1 MQIPKL
7 NIGGLIA
14 EIPIIQG
21 GMAVGVSGP
30 RLAAAVA
37 NAGGVGVIAGV
48 DIGYKEPDFRKNVLE
63 ANLRALKEQVALA
76 KRLAPKGIIGINL
89 MVAMNHYQEMARAAA
104 QAGVDLIISG
114 AGLPTKLPGLVK
126 GFETRLVPVV
136 SSGKAAKLILQFW
149 DRHFDR
155 TADAVVVEGPEAGGH
170 LGFSAEVLQSTEKPA
185 LLDLVREVKAAIAP
199 FQEKYGHEIP
209 VIAAGGIFSGADISQ
224 ALHAGAAGVQ
234 MATRFVATDECDAD
248 IKFKEAYVNAKKED
262 IVIIKSLVGM
272 PGRALN
278 NPFIQRVAGQRDEI
292 RECFRCLTACDPKTA
307 PYCISKALIN
317 AVTGNVDEGLI
328 FVGSNVDKIDKIV
341 PVKQLVDELMA
352 EVALAP

>member
-209 VIAAGGIFSGADISQ
+209 VIAAGGIFSGADIAQ

-248 IKFKEAYVNAKKED
+248 IKFKEAYVNAKKRGHRHHQ
-262 IVIIKSLVGM
+262 KPS
-272 PGRALN
+272 RH
-278 NPFIQRVAGQRDEI
+278 AG
-292 RECFRCLTACDPKTA
+292 
-307 PYCISKALIN
+307 
-317 AVTGNVDEGLI
+317 TG
-328 FVGSNVDKIDKIV
+328 
-341 PVKQLVDELMA
+341 A
-352 EVALAP
+352 